1 MCNIRHKL
9 YDVFS
14 MQVFA
19 CESELRSYRIS
30 EFDVMYQLSYVL
42 WLSFC

>member
-14 MQVFA
+14 MQVCT
-19 CESELRSYRIS
+19 CESERLSYRIS
-30 EFDVMYQLSYVL
+30 EFDVMYQLS
-42 WLSFC
+42 C